1 MSAYTRVSER
11 CTAHGQEQWLLW
23 IQWLHERLFCEHPSR
38 KHLLESRLAKGLA
51 GKLSSCWSLPPAV
64 LLRTQAFLRKGGRT
78 VKGGR
83 QAKHHHSSHTPADQC
98 AAGHH
103 LSLQGVARQKTALA
117 VQAFLHQSRTGTCF
131 PPCLLEYTDA
141 GACTVW
147 QGELRGRLRRG
158 EGGEPDTGA
167 RSPPRALYSTRFALQ
182 GKGQAPHGSQAS
194 VQCTEQSIAAEQHT
208 LFPRSRQARS
218 EPRQQLQLKASRW
231 VTGSD
236 FVTSAQIVLR
246 RGDAR
251 TPCLAAG
258 LPLTGLPQL
267 SYAALRT
274 QGWFAACPRVGCA
287 EITLTRR
294 AGSMKTLFLPLLLA
308 AIVCLLSPASCS
320 SKPGAVHD

>member
-1 MSAYTRVSER
+1 MSAYTTFSER
-11 CTAHGQEQWLLW
+11 CTAQHQDQWLL
-23 IQWLHERLFCEHPSR
+23 ERLFCEHPSR

-167 RSPPRALYSTRFALQ
+167 RSPPRALYSTRFAFAW
-182 GKGQAPHGSQAS
+182 APGTASAPRGPLVS
-194 VQCTEQSIAAEQHT
+194 VQCTNQSIAAEHHI
-208 LFPRSRQARS
+208 FFSRSRQARS
-218 EPRQQLQLKASRW
+218 EPRQQLQLKAQGGSR
-231 VTGSD
+231 
-236 FVTSAQIVLR
+236 AQTYHKCANCIAARRRPGTLLGGGLAADWAAPAFICRTANPRVDCNSSPRRLR
-246 RGDAR
+246 RNNADVPR
-251 TPCLAAG
+251 RLHEDPV
-258 LPLTGLPQL
+258 P
-267 SYAALRT
+267 AALAGGDRVLA
-274 QGWFAACPRVGCA
+274 QPR
-287 EITLTRR
+287 
-294 AGSMKTLFLPLLLA
+294 
-308 AIVCLLSPASCS
+308 IVQQ
-320 SKPGAVHD
+320 